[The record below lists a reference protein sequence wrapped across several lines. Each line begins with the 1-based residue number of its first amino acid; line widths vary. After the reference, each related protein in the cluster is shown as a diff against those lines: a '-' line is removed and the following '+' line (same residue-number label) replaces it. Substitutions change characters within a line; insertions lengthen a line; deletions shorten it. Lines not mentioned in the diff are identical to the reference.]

1 MMRTVKT
8 MRWWMLALLVG
19 CDDGG
24 EAGSPAL
31 EVGDAQRQE
40 ADAASAADAG
50 ADRLDAAQ
58 VADFSVDSALPDMAV
73 DAAQAATPPAEPRA
87 YSGGTCPEFAAGR
100 NTFTAGDEER
110 TFDLFLPPDPT
121 GRPLLFM
128 WHPLGSNARQ
138 IATFL
143 GAARAAEEHGFV
155 IAVPESLRT
164 QTEWGYFGSP
174 TDDLALFDDLYSCL
188 TSQYGLDRTRTYT
201 IGFSA
206 GALWSSY
213 LVVHRAEYLTA
224 AVILSG
230 GVGVFSRYQTPAYRL
245 PVLLAWG
252 GPTDQY
258 GGVINFQ
265 ETTYAFRDALRA
277 DEHTVVMCGHDG
289 GHVPP
294 PAVAG
299 WGYDFLDAHTV
310 RNGESPVNPETWTL
324 PAICS
329 LAE

>member
-1 MMRTVKT
+1 MMHPSSRLRSRASEPQGQLPQPK
-8 MRWWMLALLVG
+8 
-19 CDDGG
+19 D
-24 EAGSPAL
+24 EATHRIHSL
-31 EVGDAQRQE
+31 F
-40 ADAASAADAG
+40 
-50 ADRLDAAQ
+50 RL
-58 VADFSVDSALPDMAV
+58 
-73 DAAQAATPPAEPRA
+73 RK
-87 YSGGTCPEFAAGR
+87 
-100 NTFTAGDEER
+100 
-110 TFDLFLPPDPT
+110 
-121 GRPLLFM
+121 
-128 WHPLGSNARQ
+128 
-138 IATFL
+138 
-143 GAARAAEEHGFV
+143 
-155 IAVPESLRT
+155 
-164 QTEWGYFGSP
+164 
-174 TDDLALFDDLYSCL
+174 
-188 TSQYGLDRTRTYT
+188 
-201 IGFSA
+201 
-206 GALWSSY
+206 